1 MVGFILIVFAFIG
14 TIALLPILFAFCSSV
29 DDYTVF
35 KYDLAFLISSA
46 ILYWSMYILNVW
58 TGNKI
63 DEAVMVKMFT
73 TSVVGSVATLISFG
87 IFNHIVS
94 EGNY

>member
-1 MVGFILIVFAFIG
+1 MTGFILIVFVFMGTLAF
-14 TIALLPILFAFCSSV
+14 LPILFVFCNQI
-29 DDYTVF
+29 DDYTAF
-35 KYDLAFLISSA
+35 KYNLSFLIMSA
-46 ILYWSMYILNVW
+46 ILYLSTYILNVW

-87 IFNHIVS
+87 IFNRIVS
-94 EGNY
+94 NGDY